1 MYAYCYDR
9 NVVFF
14 YYKKLFFLLSP
25 FGESKKNSVV
35 SCFINS
41 IYNSALLKV
50 LPIFY
55 GINAESWGDAIC
67 PHIS

>member
-25 FGESKKNSVV
+25 EGESKKNSVV
-35 SCFINS
+35 SYSINS
-41 IYNSALLKV
+41 IYNLALLKV
-50 LPIFY
+50 LVYFLRY
-55 GINAESWGDAIC
+55 KRRVSGDAIC